1 MRLGPARATHDT
13 VAFLSPFPHQR
24 APERLL
30 LLSEGLRNRA
40 ATLLDDATSGAAG
53 PPGRSPAGPR
63 EIAAAAALAGVLAL
77 GWVTDYSYLTQ
88 RTSNGHWSHVAA
100 SWLAAC
106 QRGRTGE
113 LAVPSW
119 GTRPAV
125 TVSCSR
131 IRR

>member
-1 MRLGPARATHDT
+1 VSFEAGSRHSVVPIVLLDAAAIVAVDAFAR
-13 VAFLSPFPHQR
+13 R
-24 APERLL
+24 
-30 LLSEGLRNRA
+30 RA
-40 ATLLDDATSGAAG
+40 AAR

-113 LAVPSW
+113 LAVPAW

>member
-1 MRLGPARATHDT
+1 MSFEAGSRYSVVPIVLLDAAAIVAVDAFAR
-13 VAFLSPFPHQR
+13 R
-24 APERLL
+24 
-30 LLSEGLRNRA
+30 RA
-40 ATLLDDATSGAAG
+40 AQ
-53 PPGRSPAGPR
+53 GRALAGPR

-113 LAVPSW
+113 LAVPAW

-131 IRR
+131 IRS